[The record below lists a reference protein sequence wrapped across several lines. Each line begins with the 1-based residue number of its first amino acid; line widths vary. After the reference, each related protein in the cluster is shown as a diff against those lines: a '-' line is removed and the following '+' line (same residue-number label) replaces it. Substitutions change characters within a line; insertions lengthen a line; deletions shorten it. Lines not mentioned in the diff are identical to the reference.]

1 MHRSAV
7 MTVLLAAFVMSCG
20 PAERESEYDYH
31 WDPEIE
37 RSIDQSRF
45 SLEDRE
51 PREWLLSEQIQ
62 AWLICYRDFVSIEG
76 LSDDEKSLENYDV
89 EFYRD
94 RGYWVI
100 RLLRKAALEDSEE
113 VSSSVRAITYWVWK
127 YSMGISRRTYEE

>member
-1 MHRSAV
+1 
-7 MTVLLAAFVMSCG
+7 MTVLLAASVMSFG
-20 PAERESEYDYH
+20 SAERESEYDYH

-62 AWLICYRDFVSIEG
+62 AWLICYGDFVSFEG
-76 LSDDEKSLENYDV
+76 LSDDEKTLENYDV

-100 RLLRKAALEDSEE
+100 RLLRRDGDYRDSDAGSP
-113 VSSSVRAITYWVWK
+113 VVRAITYWVGK
-127 YSMGISRRTYEE
+127 NSMNISRRTHEE